1 MESSATNHV
10 DWFCYDA
17 AGNLLNPGPCA
28 PQGSKNPYFYDGY
41 GTLLVGNYNFSD
53 FTSYSVDEYER
64 RVAKWQNGAMNHQYL
79 YGIDDNP
86 VAEADGTG
94 NWLQTNVRAGGRLLA
109 EIKPSGITYIHTDH
123 LGTVRAE
130 SDSTGRVIM
139 TCTNL
144 PFGDG
149 SNCTSGYFFT
159 GKERDSESGN
169 DYFGAR
175 YYGSSMGR
183 FLSPDPMGGHL
194 EYPQSLNKYVYVM
207 DNPLRF
213 TDPTGLDLWLK
224 GCGKDSATCHKN
236 YEGTWGKNHKH
247 FTRTHIKGDQR
258 QNATLGP
265 HGISVKYGGNTYQGV
280 WDTNKGEQN
289 AVDVAGSGAL
299 SPFTAE
305 INGNCGGNCVF
316 SGTLYNASGFGTNQQ
331 TLASA
336 SAVYSALNAKGS
348 GYVRNAG
355 FDAMD
360 FFHPGDVNF
369 RGYSDTDPGLLF
381 STHVPV
387 PGPNSPDAASWNG
400 YIHADRTFPYDDVVD
415 FSVHTWSVIR
425 SVVPH

>member
-1 MESSATNHV
+1 MNRILSTTCDDTYTYDANGRVLEVDGGSTASYVYNENGQRVRKNTGSTWTEYFYGPNGSVQSEYNGSWPVQYVYAGSRLIAGYAQGTTAFGFTDQLGSTRLVTAVNQSIVDNMDYEPFGQQTAGGSATTH
-10 DWFCYDA
+10 
-17 AGNLLNPGPCA
+17 
-28 PQGSKNPYFYDGY
+28 K
-41 GTLLVGNYNFSD
+41 
-53 FTSYSVDEYER
+53 
-64 RVAKWQNGAMNHQYL
+64 
-79 YGIDDNP
+79 
-86 VAEADGTG
+86 
-94 NWLQTNVRAGGRLLA
+94 
-109 EIKPSGITYIHTDH
+109 
-123 LGTVRAE
+123 
-130 SDSTGRVIM
+130 
-139 TCTNL
+139 
-144 PFGDG
+144 
-149 SNCTSGYFFT
+149 FT
-159 GKERDSESGN
+159 GKERDSESGL

-183 FLSPDPMGGHL
+183 FLSPDPLGGHL

-236 YEGTWGKNHKH
+236 YEGTWDKNHKH
-247 FTRTHIKGDQR
+247 FTRTHIRGDQR

-299 SPFTAE
+299 SPFTAQ
-305 INGNCGGNCVF
+305 INGNCGGTCVF

-369 RGYSDTDPGLLF
+369 RGYSDTDPDLLF